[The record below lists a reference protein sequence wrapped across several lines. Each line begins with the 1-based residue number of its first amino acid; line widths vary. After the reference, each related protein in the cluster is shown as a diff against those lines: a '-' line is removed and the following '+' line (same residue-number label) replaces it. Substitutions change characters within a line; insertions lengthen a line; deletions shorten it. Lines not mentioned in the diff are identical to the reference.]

1 MANPVVVLDDTLYDI
16 ADAIRAKTGGSA
28 DMTPGQMPTEI
39 ASIPSGGGIDLSG
52 FFNISKGDTGSFV
65 GDGGSSHTITHN
77 LGETPKIFIFSSNG
91 ANNSGSVRT
100 GFYASTGG
108 TTVGVWDNNS
118 AYSEWSPVQGST
130 TTTITVSSGYPDMS
144 IGGVFQNGA
153 TYKWIALA

>member
-39 ASIPSGGGIDLSG
+39 ASIPSGGGIGLSG

-65 GDGGSSHTITHN
+65 GDGGSSHTVTHN

-91 ANNSGSVRT
+91 ANNSGSIRT
-100 GFYASTGG
+100 GFFASTGG
-108 TTVGVWDNNS
+108 DTVGVWDNNS
-118 AYSEWSPVQGST
+118 AYSEWSPVREST
-130 TTTITVSSGYPDMS
+130 ATTITVSSGYPDMS